1 MAPKKICVGIQ
12 NFKFACTK
20 ICGYLK
26 VVGTC
31 SQNLDFVGLQN
42 LLVLKIYLYS
52 KFVRLRFVG
61 TQKIVG
67 TQICWYSYSF
77 IDTPILGH
85 FLSLRKPFS
94 RVIQRK

>member
-31 SQNLDFVGLQN
+31 SQNLNF
-42 LLVLKIYLYS
+42 
-52 KFVRLRFVG
+52 
-61 TQKIVG
+61 VG

-77 IDTPILGH
+77 IDTRILRHSHLWVLKICGTQN
-85 FLSLRKPFS
+85 L
-94 RVIQRK
+94 